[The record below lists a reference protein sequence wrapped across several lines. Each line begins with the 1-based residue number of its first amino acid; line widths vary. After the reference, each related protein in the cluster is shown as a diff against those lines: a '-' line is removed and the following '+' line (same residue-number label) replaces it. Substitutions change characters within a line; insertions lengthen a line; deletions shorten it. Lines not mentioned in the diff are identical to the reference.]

1 MTEIHNTAIISEY
14 AEIGKDV
21 KIGPFTIVE
30 DNVKIGDGT
39 HINAHVLI
47 GKNTTVGKDCR
58 IFHSAVVGE
67 IPQDLKFAG
76 EETFTIIGDRTVIRE
91 FVTIHRGTDDKWKT
105 VIGSD
110 CLLMAYVHVAHDVE
124 VGNNVILANGAT
136 LAGHVT
142 VDDFAIIGGLVGIHQ
157 FTKIGCHVMI
167 GGGFRISKD
176 VPPYV
181 RAGGE
186 PLRFS
191 GLNAVGLKRRGFT
204 RNSIKELK
212 DAYNLIFNSNLNVSE
227 AVRELQAKENCDE
240 VKKILEFISKSERGI
255 IR

>member
-21 KIGPFTIVE
+21 KIGPFAIVE